1 MSGGFRY
8 SLKSPSQAIFGKEI
22 VTWAL
27 DQSISPPH
35 DGDVCDYLHNQS
47 VSLIVFLSSLLWG
60 NLVNRTLRFSKSLAQ
75 FSKSY
80 API

>member
-8 SLKSPSQAIFGKEI
+8 PLKSPSQAIFGREI

-47 VSLIVFLSSLLWG
+47 VSLIVFLSSLPASVLSV
-60 NLVNRTLRFSKSLAQ
+60 LHAYQYRSAVN
-75 FSKSY
+75 
-80 API
+80 